1 MPLWL
6 VYLHLSIRPQLF
18 KSNWDPPFIYCPA
31 VCTSAQYLANSN
43 LAASQVALVVKNPL
57 ANVETQEMR
66 VRSLGQEDPLEGDMA
81 TYSNIFAWRTA
92 WTEEP
97 GGLQSIGLQESDMT
111 EATSCKHSNLIKNEH
126 VWCCHGVK

>member
-1 MPLWL
+1 M
-6 VYLHLSIRPQLF
+6 
-18 KSNWDPPFIYCPA
+18 
-31 VCTSAQYLANSN
+31 
-43 LAASQVALVVKNPL
+43 ALVVKNLL

-66 VRSLGQEDPLEGDMA
+66 VRSLSQEDPLKGDTA

-97 GGLQSIGLQESDMT
+97 GGLQSIRLQESDMT
-111 EATSCKHSNLIKNEH
+111 EATSCTHSNLIKNEH